1 MTVSVLIFLTVCIS
15 MVKSESFDQESQ
27 VRIARSSSDSD
38 SVKKEPGGSMFSKT
52 IVFFFF
58 YGFLVLL
65 AFIGFLVWRLR
76 RSKFRARKSNNA
88 FENICHEMEGNTE
101 SLPES
106 MKNAPLNEK
115 LDYLP
120 YKKQYEILTENLERG
135 GVLGKGNFGVVKKG
149 LLRMADPQT
158 EEEEKKKLVVAVKS
172 AANIYDLEQTSM
184 LAAELRLMCA
194 IGKFPNVLA
203 LVGAVTAEL
212 RKGRLLIVT
221 EYVDCGDLHKYLRDH
236 RHLFQDH
243 LVPDENEPDSYLT
256 PISAKRKTYAFKTD
270 GEVSAENAINE
281 SLESLTT
288 SDLLSFGLQIANGM
302 QYLVSIPL
310 VHRDLALR
318 NVLLK
323 KNKTIRIADF
333 GMARK
338 HENKLYYKV
347 RASKDA
353 PMPVRWMSPEAVHT
367 MTFTQQSDV
376 WSFGI
381 CLYEL
386 FTLGGLPYPDIQL
399 DDIYVYI
406 KSGRRCIQPD
416 HCHVELYDLMK
427 LCWHEK
433 PELRPTFTHIVEYF
447 MEHMKKSA
455 KHLLDYVEEML
466 RVEADNQRALDNW
479 IKTDRAVL
487 HPVDEQE

>member
-1 MTVSVLIFLTVCIS
+1 MKNQGFLFLLTIAVLAVD
-15 MVKSESFDQESQ
+15 SENFDPESDL
-27 VRIARSSSDSD
+27 RIKRSSDHD

-58 YGFLVLL
+58 YGLL
-65 AFIGFLVWRLR
+65 ILFAFIGFLVWRLR
-76 RSKFRARKSNNA
+76 RSKFRANKNNSA
-88 FENICHEMEGNTE
+88 FENICHEMEGNTD
-101 SLPES
+101 SLPDS
-106 MKNAPLNEK
+106 MKNAPINDK

-120 YKKQYEILTENLERG
+120 YKKRYEIATENLEKG
-135 GVLGKGNFGVVKKG
+135 SVLGKGNFGVVKKG
-149 LLRMADPQT
+149 LLKMADPKT

-203 LVGAVTAEL
+203 LIGAVTAEL

-221 EYVDCGDLHKYLRDH
+221 EYVDCGDLHKYLKDH

-243 LVPDENEPDSYLT
+243 LVTDENEPDSYLT
-256 PISAKRKTYAFKTD
+256 PMSAKRKTYMFKKE
-270 GEVSAENAINE
+270 GETAENAIDE

-302 QYLVSIPL
+302 QFLASIPL

-338 HENKLYYKV
+338 HENKLYYKT
-347 RASKDA
+347 RITKDA
-353 PMPVRWMSPEAVHT
+353 PIPVRWMSPEAVHT

-376 WSFGI
+376 WSSFI
-381 CLYEL
+381 VL
-386 FTLGGLPYPDIQL
+386 FL
-399 DDIYVYI
+399 IY
-406 KSGRRCIQPD
+406 R
-416 HCHVELYDLMK
+416 
-427 LCWHEK
+427 
-433 PELRPTFTHIVEYF
+433 F
-447 MEHMKKSA
+447 
-455 KHLLDYVEEML
+455 
-466 RVEADNQRALDNW
+466 
-479 IKTDRAVL
+479 RAVISITSSGITDFCYL
-487 HPVDEQE
+487 FD